1 MNARLLFAL
10 LLVASVHSASGAL
23 AAPAPAGKAAEP
35 SAPRSPEHAT
45 FALGCFW
52 CGEATFEGRD
62 GVISVTSGYTGG
74 TKKNPTYEEV
84 GTGTTGHYESIDVLF
99 DPKRTS
105 YAKLL
110 DIFWHN
116 IDPTQSDGQFCDR
129 GPEYRSVIFYHGDE
143 QRRLALETER
153 QIQAS
158 GRLKKPIVTQI
169 VPASTFYPAE
179 DYHQDFYKKN
189 PERYHEYR
197 EGCGRD
203 ARLKELWGRLDIYSP
218 SVAKMF
224 EKR

>member
-1 MNARLLFAL
+1 MNVRSKSLVIPILLGVLSSMSTAAFG
-10 LLVASVHSASGAL
+10 AST
-23 AAPAPAGKAAEP
+23 AAKAAEP
-35 SAPRSPEHAT
+35 SAARAPAHAT

-52 CGEATFEGRD
+52 CGEATFEGRE

-84 GTGTTGHYESIDVLF
+84 GTGTTGHYESIDVVF
-99 DPKRTS
+99 DPKHTS
-105 YAKLL
+105 YDKLL

-116 IDPTQSDGQFCDR
+116 VDPTQADGQFCDR

-143 QRRLALETER
+143 QHRLALETEK

-179 DYHQDFYKKN
+179 EYHQDYATLHPDDLYIRMN
-189 PERYHEYR
+189 
-197 EGCGRD
+197 D
-203 ARLKELWGRLDIYSP
+203 APKVEALKRGLPDLY
-218 SVAKMF
+218 VAK
-224 EKR
+224 KAGS

>member
-1 MNARLLFAL
+1 MRIDRFTIFLLAL
-10 LLVASVHSASGAL
+10 SGAFAVGAIAPAMAATAL
-23 AAPAPAGKAAEP
+23 RAAPPAAA
-35 SAPRSPEHAT
+35 PEHAT

-84 GTGTTGHYESIDVLF
+84 GTGLTGHYESIDVVF

-110 DIFWHN
+110 DLFWHN
-116 IDPTQSDGQFCDR
+116 VDPTQADGQFCDR
-129 GPEYRSVIFYHGDE
+129 GPEYRSVIFYHG
-143 QRRLALETER
+143 QAQHRLALETEK
-153 QIQAS
+153 QIQP
-158 GRLKKPIVTQI
+158 RLNKPIATQI
-169 VPASTFYPAE
+169 VAASTFYPAE

-189 PERYHEYR
+189 PTQYHEYR

-203 ARLKELWGRLDIYSP
+203 ARLKQLWGRLDNYAP
-218 SVAKMF
+218 AVAKMF
-224 EKR
+224 EKH